1 MLSSLI
7 LLPSA
12 APVAASIV
20 RIFGHAPVIVLD
32 MERSEREDVLTSVI
46 GAFPGAPNMLRF
58 EDEQVVGTS
67 EAGSSDD
74 PILHF
79 LEMGSNDPDFAVD
92 IVRRFSL
99 GLLGDDRLLVLMD
112 TDSIRKGPTG
122 KSFGNVTDVVTIAIV

>member
-1 MLSSLI
+1 
-7 LLPSA
+7 
-12 APVAASIV
+12 
-20 RIFGHAPVIVLD
+20 
-32 MERSEREDVLTSVI
+32 
-46 GAFPGAPNMLRF
+46 MLRF

-67 EAGSSDD
+67 DAGASDD

-79 LEMGSNDPDFAVD
+79 LDMGSNDPDLTTD

-122 KSFGNVTDVVTIAIV
+122 SSFGNVSDVVTIAIV